1 MAEFLQEQ
9 ELNFSQ
15 VECLTS
21 AMYALARVDGV
32 HDREM
37 SLIREF
43 YESCA
48 TADSPSLDSVV
59 EAGADTERAK
69 SLFASP
75 AEASVFMK
83 SMILLAFADGT
94 YGKEEDDMIRDYA
107 SALSV
112 SEADLDALISSTK
125 EQMLASLAHLQN
137 VDALADV
144 VRNLSLN

>member
-48 TADSPSLDSVV
+48 GSDSPSLESVV
-59 EAGADTERAK
+59 EAGADVERAK
-69 SLFASP
+69 SLFGSSS
-75 AEASVFMK
+75 EAALFMK

-94 YGKEEDDMIRDYA
+94 YGKEEDAMIRDYA
-107 SALSV
+107 GAFNV
-112 SEADLDALISSTK
+112 SDEDLEGLISSTK
-125 EQMLASLAHLQN
+125 EQMLASLSHLQN

>member
-1 MAEFLQEQ
+1 MAEFLPEQ

-48 TADSPSLDSVV
+48 ASDAPSLDAVV
-59 EAGADTERAK
+59 QGGADIERAK
-69 SLFASP
+69 SLFGSA
-75 AEASVFMK
+75 AEAALFMK

-94 YGKEEDDMIRDYA
+94 YGKEEDAMIREFA
-107 SALSV
+107 GALSV
-112 SEADLDALISSTK
+112 SDENLESLISSTK
-125 EQMLASLAHLQN
+125 EQMLASLSHVQN